1 MYTTIGRR
9 DVKHGDVSGV
19 RDATMTVRAAYVE
32 NETVNVDDALSSQS
46 Y

>member
-9 DVKHGDVSGV
+9 DVKHGDVSG
-19 RDATMTVRAAYVE
+19 RDATMTIRAAYVE